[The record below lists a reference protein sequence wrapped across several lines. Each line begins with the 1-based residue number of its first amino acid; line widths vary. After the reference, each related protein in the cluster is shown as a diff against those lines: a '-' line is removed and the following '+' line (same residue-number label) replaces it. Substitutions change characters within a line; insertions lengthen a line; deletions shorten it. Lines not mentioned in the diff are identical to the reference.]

1 MKVIP
6 RPSPNCNA
14 RPHGEVS
21 LVVLH
26 ADAAPNEEATL
37 SWITAPISK
46 VSYHTFI
53 SRKGE
58 VYAIVPAEKRA
69 WHAGVSEHEGRPNVN
84 DFSVGLC
91 FANRQDGVE
100 PFTDA
105 QYEVGALY
113 LASLV
118 AAYPG
123 LAMYDHY
130 RVTTHQAC
138 ARPVGR
144 KHDPGPL
151 FDVARLLAGVR
162 AALSA
167 VQPIAP

>member
-1 MKVIP
+1 MKVV
-6 RPSPNCNA
+6 RVLSPNFNA

-37 SWITAPISK
+37 SWIASPVSK
-46 VSYHTFI
+46 VSYHTYI
-53 SRKGE
+53 GRRGE
-58 VYAIVPAEKRA
+58 IWAMVPVEKRA
-69 WHAGVSEHEGRPNVN
+69 WHAGVSEFEGRENVN

-100 PFTDA
+100 RFTDA
-105 QYEVGALY
+105 QYTAGALY
-113 LASLV
+113 LSSLV
-118 AAYPG
+118 SAYPS
-123 LAMYDHY
+123 LAMYNHY
-130 RVTTHQAC
+130 RVTTHQDC

-151 FDVARLLAGVR
+151 FDVRHFLDGVR
-162 AALSA
+162 SLR
-167 VQPIAP
+167 